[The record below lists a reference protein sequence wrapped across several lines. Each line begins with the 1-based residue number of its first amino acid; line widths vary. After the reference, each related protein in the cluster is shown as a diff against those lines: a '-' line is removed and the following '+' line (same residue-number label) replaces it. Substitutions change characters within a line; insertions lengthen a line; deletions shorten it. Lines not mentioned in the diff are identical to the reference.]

1 MTSNET
7 RETSAPADSAPAAPR
22 WAAALSGLEYK
33 QLVGADGMAT
43 LEVARE
49 QLHALLAALKRA
61 GFAQCTLVSAVDH
74 YPKAPR
80 FALTHQLLSLEH
92 NERIR
97 VRCWLREGDE
107 HAPSCADLWPGA
119 NWSERECFDMFGIRF
134 DAHPDLRRLLLP
146 QGYDHHPLR
155 KEFPHA
161 GIEPD
166 RLYRQ
171 WDKQR
176 RAGWNAEEGAT
187 R

>member
-1 MTSNET
+1 MT
-7 RETSAPADSAPAAPR
+7 TSESSAASTAAPEKPAPR
-22 WAAALSGLEYK
+22 WAAALTGLEYR
-33 QLVGADGMAT
+33 QLVGADGLDT

-49 QLHALLAALKRA
+49 HLHAVLAALKERA
-61 GFAQCTLVSAVDH
+61 GFAMCTLVTAVDH
-74 YPKAPR
+74 YPKTPR

-92 NERIR
+92 SQRIR
-97 VRCWLREGDE
+97 VRCWLRDDDA
-107 HAPSCADLWPGA
+107 HAPTCCDLWPGA

-134 DAHPDLRRLLLP
+134 DGHPDLRRLLMP

-171 WDKQR
+171 WDRQR
-176 RAGWNAEEGAT
+176 REGWNEEGAAQ
-187 R
+187 